1 MKTPFSP
8 YANEQLN
15 TLYELLFCDNPAF
28 FEAANQQP
36 DQQPWATLFSKSP
49 DEQGLLAIANDPEAE
64 SRVRNLASFRL
75 LEAGSALRPQP
86 ALHGVVIEVG
96 MEEGLDTLAAFAD
109 GTARYLNYAGH
120 AIVWET
126 PTEQSNAMIQDL
138 WQHSINVVNQIG
150 PWDKG
155 RLAPPSTG
163 TVRLSFLVSG
173 QLFFGQGPMDVFFRD
188 PMAGPV
194 LNSATQLM
202 VFLTNYSAK
211 K

>member
-1 MKTPFSP
+1 
-8 YANEQLN
+8 
-15 TLYELLFCDNPAF
+15 
-28 FEAANQQP
+28 AANQQP

-155 RLAPPSTG
+155 RLAPPATG